1 MSLYEEIILDDSG
14 LRVDPKRKNV
24 IDQLLKLINQISIA
38 DIEDAIE
45 NIKGKL
51 TQFNFSAL
59 PAELKQKIIG
69 NLDYKSLSRMRQV
82 DKTSKV
88 IADSNIQ
95 KNVTE
100 QISIELL
107 DKIICLP
114 YYLNWLIYRYV
125 TINQNMNISGWK
137 DITITGDKL
146 DGKFVG
152 LVKINGMVH
161 IDLSIWAIDAVVK
174 GEGYFD
180 STDKPHFKLVLDGF
194 QVPGFLFWNEDN
206 RYIYCDISGNDVRV
220 DEVKRMIYP
229 DRLRMLYR
237 HGVIEDQRTFH
248 TNFKDDWTT
257 DFVRFVPFFDDDAI
271 YEAQTFDYEIINV
284 TLPDL
289 GNKIAMPLVNEE

>member
-38 DIEDAIE
+38 DVEDVIED
-45 NIKGKL
+45 IKGKL

-100 QISIELL
+100 QIGIELL

-125 TINQNMNISGWK
+125 TISQDMSISGWK
-137 DITITGDKL
+137 DITITGDKR

-152 LVKINGMVH
+152 LVKIKGVVH
-161 IDLSIWAIDAVVK
+161 IDLSNREIEAVIK

-206 RYIYCDISGNDVRV
+206 RYIYCDINGNDVRV

-237 HGVIEDQRTFH
+237 HGTIEDQRTFH
-248 TNFKDDWTT
+248 TNFNDDWTT

-284 TLPDL
+284 TLPNL
-289 GNKIAMPLVNEE
+289 GNKVAMPLVNEE